1 MTELVQET
9 QEEVVHETS
18 EYLESFKPRS
28 MDWTAARTFAV
39 KNLRIAIRYPANFLV
54 WGVLPIFWFAPF
66 ILMATAIAGPGTSAH
81 FTDISGFDNYIQFV
95 VIGWFVFMYLD
106 NSIWAIGNNFRW
118 EQMSGTLEPLFSTP
132 VPRISILLGAA
143 ISDTIQGTMQAG
155 ILLSVCMVLF
165 GLDYS
170 IVAILPTI
178 IILTLMVIALYGFS
192 FMLAGLILVFKDPS
206 VLTQMISE
214 MTFMVS
220 PINYP
225 VQALP
230 RSVQFIS
237 YLIPT
242 TIGIVTIREIAI
254 NGAVNLLS
262 FTQSILGLGILA
274 VCFWIVG
281 MAVFRYAEKW
291 TKQRGHM
298 GGF

>member
-1 MTELVQET
+1 MTEITQET
-9 QEEVVHETS
+9 QEEVTHETS
-18 EYLESFKPRS
+18 EYLESFKPRA
-28 MDWTAARTFAV
+28 MDWTAARSFAV

-54 WGVLPIFWFAPF
+54 WGVLPIFWFAQF
-66 ILMATAIAGPGTSAH
+66 ILMATAIAGPGTSSH

-155 ILLSVCMVLF
+155 ILLSVCIVLF
-165 GLDYS
+165 GLEYS
-170 IVAILPTI
+170 LVAILPTI

-230 RSVQFIS
+230 RSVQFVS

-242 TIGIVTIREIAI
+242 TIGIVTIRDIAI

-262 FTQSILGLGILA
+262 FSQAIAGLGILA
-274 VCFWIVG
+274 VCFWTFGIS
-281 MAVFRYAEKW
+281 VFNYSEKW

>member
-1 MTELVQET
+1 MTELVKESQET
-9 QEEVVHETS
+9 TTHESS
-18 EYLESFKPRS
+18 EYLESFKHRA
-28 MDWTAARTFAV
+28 MDWTAARTFAL

-54 WGVLPIFWFAPF
+54 WGILPIFWFAPF
-66 ILMATAIAGPGTSAH
+66 ILMATAIAGPETSAH
-81 FTDISGFDNYIQFV
+81 FTEISGFDNYIQFV

-143 ISDTIQGTMQAG
+143 ISDTIQGTLQAL
-155 ILLSVCMVLF
+155 ILLNVCVVLF
-165 GLDYS
+165 GLQYAL
-170 IVAILPTI
+170 IAILPTI
-178 IILTLMVIALYGFS
+178 IILTMMIIALYGFS

-206 VLTQMISE
+206 VLTQMITE
-214 MTFMVS
+214 VTFMVS

-230 RSVQFIS
+230 RSVRFAA
-237 YLIPT
+237 YLVPT

-254 NGAVNLLS
+254 NGAMDILS
-262 FTQSILGLGILA
+262 FSQALAGLAILA
-274 VCFWIVG
+274 VFLWIVG
-281 MAVFRYAEKW
+281 ISVFRYSEKW

>member
-9 QEEVVHETS
+9 QEEVAHETS

-66 ILMATAIAGPGTSAH
+66 ILMATAIAGPETSAH
-81 FTDISGFDNYIQFV
+81 FTSISGFDDYIQFV
-95 VIGWFVFMYLD
+95 IIGWFVFMYLD

-143 ISDTIQGTMQAG
+143 ISDTIQGTMQAM
-155 ILLSVCMVLF
+155 ILLSVCTMLF
-165 GLDYS
+165 GVEYS
-170 IVAILPTI
+170 LVAIAPTI

-206 VLTQMISE
+206 VLTQLISE
-214 MTFMVS
+214 MSFMVS

-230 RSVQFIS
+230 RSVQFVS
-237 YLIPT
+237 YLLPT

-254 NGAVNLLS
+254 TGAVDLLS
-262 FTQSILGLGILA
+262 FSRALLGLGLLA
-274 VCFWIVG
+274 VCFWIFG
-281 MAVFRYAEKW
+281 IAVFKYAEKW

>member
-1 MTELVQET
+1 LTELVQET

>member
-1 MTELVQET
+1 MTELVKESQDKT
-9 QEEVVHETS
+9 THDSS
-18 EYLESFKPRS
+18 EYLESFKHRS
-28 MDWTAARTFAV
+28 MDWNAVKSFAA
-39 KNLRIAIRYPANFLV
+39 KNLRIAMRYPANFLV
-54 WGVLPIFWFAPF
+54 WGVLPILWFAPF

-81 FTDISGFDNYIQFV
+81 FTEISGFDNYIQFV

-143 ISDTIQGTMQAG
+143 ISDTVQGTMQACV
-155 ILLSVCMVLF
+155 LLSICTVMF
-165 GLDYS
+165 GLEYAL
-170 IVAILPTI
+170 VAILPTI
-178 IILTLMVIALYGFS
+178 IILTLMIIALYGFS

-206 VLTQMISE
+206 VLTQMITE

-230 RSVQFIS
+230 KSAQFAS
-237 YLIPT
+237 YLVPT
-242 TIGIVTIREIAI
+242 TIGIITIREIAI
-254 NGAVNLLS
+254 NGVVDLLS
-262 FTQSILGLGILA
+262 FSQTLAGLGILA
-274 VCFWIVG
+274 VCFWILG
-281 MAVFRYAEKW
+281 ISVFKYAEKW

>member
-1 MTELVQET
+1 
-9 QEEVVHETS
+9 
-18 EYLESFKPRS
+18 

>member
-9 QEEVVHETS
+9 QDEVTHETS
-18 EYLESFKPRS
+18 EYLDSFRPRA

-39 KNLRIAIRYPANFLV
+39 KNLRIAVRYPANFLV

-66 ILMATAIAGPGTSAH
+66 ILMAIAIAGPGTSAN
-81 FTDISGFDNYIQFV
+81 FIDISGFNDYIQFV

-143 ISDTIQGTMQAG
+143 ISDTIQGTLQAG
-155 ILLSVCMVLF
+155 ILLGICMFLF
-165 GLDYS
+165 GVEYS

-206 VLTQMISE
+206 VLTEMISE

-230 RSVQFIS
+230 RSVQFTA

-254 NGAVNLLS
+254 NGVVDLLS
-262 FTQSILGLGILA
+262 FTQALLGLGILA
-274 VCFWIVG
+274 VFFWIFG
-281 MAVFRYAEKW
+281 IAIFRYAEKW

>member
-1 MTELVQET
+1 MTELVKESQDRT
-9 QEEVVHETS
+9 THESS
-18 EYLESFKPRS
+18 EYLENFKHRA
-28 MDWTAARTFAV
+28 MDWTAARTFAM

-54 WGVLPIFWFAPF
+54 WGIMPIFWFAPF
-66 ILMATAIAGPGTSAH
+66 ILMATAIAGPETSAH
-81 FTDISGFDNYIQFV
+81 FTEISGFDNYIQFV

-143 ISDTIQGTMQAG
+143 ISDTIQGTLQAL
-155 ILLSVCMVLF
+155 ILLNVCIVLF
-165 GLDYS
+165 GLQYAL
-170 IVAILPTI
+170 IAILPTI
-178 IILTLMVIALYGFS
+178 IILTMMIIALYGFS

-206 VLTQMISE
+206 VLTQMITE
-214 MTFMVS
+214 VTFMVS

-230 RSVQFIS
+230 KSVQFAS
-237 YLIPT
+237 YLVPT

-254 NGAVNLLS
+254 NGALDILS
-262 FTQSILGLGILA
+262 FSQALAGLGILA
-274 VCFWIVG
+274 VFLWIVG
-281 MAVFRYAEKW
+281 ISVFRYSEKW

>member
-1 MTELVQET
+1 
-9 QEEVVHETS
+9 
-18 EYLESFKPRS
+18 

-54 WGVLPIFWFAPF
+54 WGILPIFWFAPF
-66 ILMATAIAGPGTSAH
+66 ILMATAIAGPETSAN
-81 FTDISGFDNYIQFV
+81 FTNISGFDNYIQFV

-143 ISDTIQGTMQAG
+143 ISDTIQGTLQAL
-155 ILLSVCMVLF
+155 ILLNVCIGLF
-165 GLDYS
+165 GLEYAM
-170 IVAILPTI
+170 IAILPTI
-178 IILTLMVIALYGFS
+178 IILTIMIIALYGFS

-206 VLTQMISE
+206 VLTQMITE

-230 RSVQFIS
+230 RSVQFAA
-237 YLIPT
+237 YLVPT
-242 TIGIVTIREIAI
+242 TIGIITIREIAI
-254 NGAVNLLS
+254 NRAVDILS
-262 FTQSILGLGILA
+262 FSQALLGLGALA
-274 VCFWIVG
+274 VFLWIVG
-281 MAVFRYAEKW
+281 IGTFRYAEKW

>member
-9 QEEVVHETS
+9 QEEVIHETS
-18 EYLESFKPRS
+18 EYLESFKPRA
-28 MDWTAARTFAV
+28 MDWTAARTFAE
-39 KNLRIAIRYPANFLV
+39 KNLRIAVRYPANFLV
-54 WGVLPIFWFAPF
+54 WGVLPILWFAPF
-66 ILMATAIAGPGTSAH
+66 ILMATAIAGPQTSVY
-81 FTDISGFDNYIQFV
+81 FTEISGFNDYIQFV
-95 VIGWFVFMYLD
+95 IIGWFVFMYLD
-106 NSIWAIGNNFRW
+106 KSIWSIGNNFRW

-143 ISDTIQGTMQAG
+143 ISDTMQGTLQAG
-155 ILLSVCMVLF
+155 ILLSICMMLF
-165 GLDYS
+165 GVEYS
-170 IVAILPTI
+170 IVAVLPTI
-178 IILTLMVIALYGFS
+178 IILTLMVIALYGFG

-206 VLTQMISE
+206 VLSEMISE
-214 MTFMVS
+214 MTFMIS

-230 RSVQFIS
+230 RSVQFTA

-254 NGAVNLLS
+254 TGNVDLLS
-262 FTQSILGLGILA
+262 FTQALLGLGILA
-274 VCFWIVG
+274 VFFWIFG
-281 MAVFRYAEKW
+281 IAIFRYAEKW

>member
-1 MTELVQET
+1 
-9 QEEVVHETS
+9 
-18 EYLESFKPRS
+18 
-28 MDWTAARTFAV
+28 
-39 KNLRIAIRYPANFLV
+39 
-54 WGVLPIFWFAPF
+54 
-66 ILMATAIAGPGTSAH
+66 MATAIAGPGTSAH
-81 FTDISGFDNYIQFV
+81 FTSISGFNDYIQFV

-155 ILLSVCMVLF
+155 ILLSICIVLF
-165 GLDYS
+165 GLEYS

-230 RSVQFIS
+230 RSVQFVS
-237 YLIPT
+237 YLVPT

-254 NGAVNLLS
+254 NGAVDLLS
-262 FTQSILGLGILA
+262 FSQAILGLGLLA

-281 MAVFRYAEKW
+281 IGIFRYAEKW

>member
-1 MTELVQET
+1 
-9 QEEVVHETS
+9 
-18 EYLESFKPRS
+18 
-28 MDWTAARTFAV
+28 MDWTAARTFAL

-66 ILMATAIAGPGTSAH
+66 ILMATAIAGPETSAH
-81 FTDISGFDNYIQFV
+81 FTSISGFDDYIQFV

-143 ISDTIQGTMQAG
+143 ISDTVQGTLQAI
-155 ILLSVCMVLF
+155 ILMTVCTFIF
-165 GLDYS
+165 GLEYS
-170 IVAILPTI
+170 LVAILPTV

-230 RSVQFIS
+230 RSAQFVS

-242 TIGIVTIREIAI
+242 TIGIVTIRQIAI
-254 NGAVNLLS
+254 TGVVDLLT
-262 FTQSILGLGILA
+262 FAQTLLGLGALI
-274 VCFWIVG
+274 VCFWMVG
-281 MAVFRYAEKW
+281 IAVFRYAEKW

>member
-1 MTELVQET
+1 LTEITQET
-9 QEEVVHETS
+9 QEEVTHETS
-18 EYLESFKPRS
+18 EYLENFKPRA
-28 MDWTAARTFAV
+28 MDWTAARSFTV

-66 ILMATAIAGPGTSAH
+66 ILMATAIAGPGTSGH

-143 ISDTIQGTMQAG
+143 ISDTIQGTLQSM
-155 ILLSVCMVLF
+155 ILLSICTMLF
-165 GLDYS
+165 GLEYS
-170 IVAILPTI
+170 LLAILPTI

-206 VLTQMISE
+206 VLTEMISE

-225 VQALP
+225 VNALP
-230 RSVQFIS
+230 RSAQFAA
-237 YLIPT
+237 YLLPT
-242 TIGIVTIREIAI
+242 TIGIITIREIAI
-254 NGAVNLLS
+254 NGVVELLS
-262 FTQSILGLGILA
+262 FTQTLVGLGILA
-274 VCFWIVG
+274 VCFWMIG
-281 MAVFRYAEKW
+281 IAVFRYAEKW

>member
-1 MTELVQET
+1 MTELIKET
-9 QEEVVHETS
+9 QDEVTYETS
-18 EYLESFKPRS
+18 EYLESFKHRA
-28 MDWTAARTFAV
+28 MDWTAARTFAM

-54 WGVLPIFWFAPF
+54 WGILPIFWFAPF
-66 ILMATAIAGPGTSAH
+66 ILMATAIAGPETSAH
-81 FTDISGFDNYIQFV
+81 FTEISGFDNYIQFV

-143 ISDTIQGTMQAG
+143 ISDTIQGTLQAL
-155 ILLSVCMVLF
+155 ILLNVCIVLF
-165 GLDYS
+165 GLQYAM
-170 IVAILPTI
+170 IAILPTI
-178 IILTLMVIALYGFS
+178 IILTIMIIALYGFS

-206 VLTQMISE
+206 VLTQMITE

-230 RSVQFIS
+230 RSVQFTA
-237 YLIPT
+237 YLVPT
-242 TIGIVTIREIAI
+242 TIGIITIREIAI
-254 NGAVNLLS
+254 NGAVDILS
-262 FTQSILGLGILA
+262 FSQALLGLGILA
-274 VCFWIVG
+274 VFLWVVG
-281 MAVFRYAEKW
+281 IGTFRYAEKW